1 MTEKFNT
8 VKLYGVDPNHTQFG
22 GYIYASDF
30 NTDYRGK
37 DNINSSTIA
46 SRIAQ
51 DQKFDEQ
58 CRKNIESRQIYGGNK
73 NA

>member
-1 MTEKFNT
+1 M
-8 VKLYGVDPNHTQFG
+8 DHTQFG
-22 GYIYASDF
+22 GYVYASDF

-37 DNINSSTIA
+37 SSIHNGSIIA
-46 SRIAQ
+46 SRIAR

-58 CRKNIESRQIYGGNK
+58 CKKNIENKQNYGGNK

>member
-1 MTEKFNT
+1 MKKVNT
-8 VKLYGVDPNHTQFG
+8 TQNYKKYHNQFG
-22 GYIYASDF
+22 GYIYNSDF

-37 DNINSSTIA
+37 DNIYGSTIA

-58 CRKNIESRQIYGGNK
+58 CRKNIESKK
-73 NA
+73 N